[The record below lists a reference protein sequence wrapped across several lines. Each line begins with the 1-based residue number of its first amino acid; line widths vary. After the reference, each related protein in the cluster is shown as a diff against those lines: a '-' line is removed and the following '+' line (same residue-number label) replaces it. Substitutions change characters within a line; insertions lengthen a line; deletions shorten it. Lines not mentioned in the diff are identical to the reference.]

1 MKKEEQDFNN
11 VETHKLDVA
20 DVGDIDYKQLYH
32 QLYENVAKML
42 VENRQYN
49 WTPQTLLNK
58 WDLFRK

>member
-11 VETHKLDVA
+11 AETHKLDIA
-20 DVGDIDYKQLYH
+20 DVSDIDYKQLYY